1 MESLNR
7 RSFADRVQSA
17 FDKVAGP
24 MQEGEELNKRATL
37 DGKESPPYFLK
48 ETFGSLKKQINQQ
61 SKEKF
66 VMRRETFGQDV
77 KKEDMPVY
85 SDYTTPENQ
94 TPRS

>member
-37 DGKESPPYFLK
+37 NGKANPALFPEGNLRRSELIDQPAEQGEFCDLK
-48 ETFGSLKKQINQQ
+48 GDFRPRDVIKKICL
-61 SKEKF
+61 F
-66 VMRRETFGQDV
+66 TLIL
-77 KKEDMPVY
+77 
-85 SDYTTPENQ
+85 
-94 TPRS
+94 

>member
-1 MESLNR
+1 
-7 RSFADRVQSA
+7 
-17 FDKVAGP
+17 